1 MKKDFS
7 EQQFAWVIIT
17 PAVFIVF
24 GIVLY
29 PLIQTLLYSLQDID
43 LSQGKKGSFI
53 GLGNYLQVLSDPL
66 FWGSLG
72 RTAYFSVVSIT
83 VEIILGT
90 FIALLLNEK
99 FFGRKALSAIIL
111 IPWAIPTIVNAA
123 MWKWIYHPEYGAL
136 NALLSQLHLIDAYK
150 SWLGEPW
157 LAMNMIILADV
168 WKMTPLV
175 VIFIL
180 ASLQLVN
187 KSVYEAAAVDGAGV
201 IRRFFSITLHYLK
214 PIFLVLIVIRTMET
228 FKVFDIIYATTR
240 GGPANGTMVLTYQ
253 AYLKA
258 FNNLQFSMGA
268 TYSYIIAMLILL
280 LTVIYLKVMK
290 RGEER

>member
-7 EQQFAWVIIT
+7 EQQFAWIIIA
-17 PAVFIVF
+17 PAVIIVF

-29 PLIQTLLYSLQDID
+29 PLIQTLLYSLQDFD

-72 RTAYFSVVSIT
+72 RTAYFSGVSIAL
-83 VEIILGT
+83 ELILGT

-99 FFGRKALSAIIL
+99 FFGKKLLSAIIL

-180 ASLQLVN
+180 ASLQMVN

-228 FKVFDIIYATTR
+228 FKVFDIIYATTK

-290 RGEER
+290 RGEVR

>member
-17 PAVFIVF
+17 PAVLIVF

-150 SWLGEPW
+150 SWLGEPR

>member
-1 MKKDFS
+1 
-7 EQQFAWVIIT
+7 
-17 PAVFIVF
+17 
-24 GIVLY
+24 
-29 PLIQTLLYSLQDID
+29 
-43 LSQGKKGSFI
+43 
-53 GLGNYLQVLSDPL
+53 
-66 FWGSLG
+66 
-72 RTAYFSVVSIT
+72 
-83 VEIILGT
+83 
-90 FIALLLNEK
+90 
-99 FFGRKALSAIIL
+99 
-111 IPWAIPTIVNAA
+111 
-123 MWKWIYHPEYGAL
+123 
-136 NALLSQLHLIDAYK
+136 
-150 SWLGEPW
+150 LGE
-157 LAMNMIILADV
+157 
-168 WKMTPLV
+168 
-175 VIFIL
+175 F
-180 ASLQLVN
+180 
-187 KSVYEAAAVDGAGV
+187 AAVDGAGV